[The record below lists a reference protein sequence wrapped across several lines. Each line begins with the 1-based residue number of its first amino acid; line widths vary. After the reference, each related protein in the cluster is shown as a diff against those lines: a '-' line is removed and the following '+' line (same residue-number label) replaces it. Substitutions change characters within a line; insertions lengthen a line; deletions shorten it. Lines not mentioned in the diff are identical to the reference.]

1 MSQNQPKKSST
12 NKPKKSSQA
21 KSQRKPGQ
29 SMLWALG
36 VCILTGIVFLPMLSN
51 GFTNWDDQFYITS
64 NPMLLDQDWK
74 GIFTRPLMAN
84 YHPLTVFSLALNY
97 QLTNLSPFSY
107 HLVNWLLHVLNTGL
121 VFFLA
126 YRLSN
131 SDQWVGLITA
141 LLFGLHPM
149 HVESVAWASERKDVL
164 YTFFFLLALL
174 SYLKYIQHPDTKKYI
189 TVVLLFILSLL
200 SKPAAVTLPLVL
212 LLMDAFMGRSIKDQK
227 VWLEKIPF
235 FVLSIVFGLLAIKF
249 QHQSQAIV
257 APEIYPFWQKV
268 IFSFYGFGEY
278 VKRFFWPFPMS
289 AIHPFPETGIIPA
302 SFYFGFLVSVL
313 TIVGTWLFRRKKYV
327 WFGVGF
333 YAVNVALVLQLLTFG
348 HAIIAERYT
357 YVPYIGVGFLLSM
370 AWATS
375 HLSGGLKRG
384 ILIGLLVFCG
394 FMGISAFQ
402 QIKVWK
408 NSGTLWS
415 HAIETYPN
423 SYMARTN
430 RAQYL
435 SAKEG
440 KYEEALVDFAI
451 ALQVEPNDSF
461 SLINR
466 ATIYINQQ
474 NFQAAYADA
483 DSLVKYVPHI
493 AKGHYLRG
501 VAAFQLN
508 QPEQALA
515 DLTNCIQLD
524 PASEEAYSF
533 RGVVLYNY
541 KQDYNA
547 AKADFDQAIQLN
559 PKMGGNYKNRA
570 RCWIKFGNKD
580 EALKDIA
587 TAQSLGEN
595 VGNDLIQAAQ
605 ALP

>member
-1 MSQNQPKKSST
+1 MSKNQPKKVPTSKS
-12 NKPKKSSQA
+12 KKSAQA
-21 KSQRKPGQ
+21 KSSRKLVQPI
-29 SMLWALG
+29 LWALG
-36 VCILTGIVFLPMLSN
+36 ACILTGIVFIPMLSN

-64 NPMLLDQDWK
+64 NPMLLDPDWNA
-74 GIFTRPLMAN
+74 IFTRPLMAN
-84 YHPLTVFSLALNY
+84 YHPLTVFTLALNF
-97 QLTNLSPFSY
+97 QLSNLSPFSY

-121 VFFLA
+121 VFFLT

-131 SDQWVGLITA
+131 RNHWVGLITA

-174 SYLKYIQHPDTKKYI
+174 SYLKYIQHPDAKKYI
-189 TVVLLFILSLL
+189 MVVLFFILSLL

-212 LLMDAFMGRSIKDQK
+212 LLMDAFMGRSLKDSK

-249 QHQSQAIV
+249 QHQSQAII

-268 IFSFYGFGEY
+268 IFSVYGFGEY

-289 AIHPFPETGIIPA
+289 AIHPFPEAGMIPA
-302 SFYFGFLVSVL
+302 SFYVGFLVSVL
-313 TIVGTWLFRRKKYV
+313 TIVGTWLFRKKKYV

-357 YVPYIGVGFLLSM
+357 YVPYIGIGFWLAM

-375 HLSGGLKRG
+375 NLSEGIKRG
-384 ILIGLLVFCG
+384 MLIVVLGFCG

-408 NSGTLWS
+408 NSGALWS

-440 KYEEALVDFAI
+440 KYEEALADFAI
-451 ALQVEPNDSF
+451 ALQMEPNDSF

-483 DSLVKYVPHI
+483 DSLVKHVPHI

-515 DLTNCIQLD
+515 DLTKAIQLD
-524 PASEEAYSF
+524 PDSEEAYSY
-533 RGVVLYNY
+533 RGVVFYNY

-547 AKADFDQAIQLN
+547 AKADFDQAILRD
-559 PKMGGNYKNRA
+559 PKKGGNYKNRA
-570 RCWIKFGNKD
+570 RCWIKFGKKA
-580 EALKDIA
+580 EALNDIA
-587 TAQSLGEN
+587 MAQSLGEN
-595 VGNDLIQAAQ
+595 VVDDLIQAAQ